1 MAFRSADVG
10 FEEVLVLHPYLA
22 HYLGVP
28 LDADEPLLRE
38 VMVLDSLYNSIGRA
52 GTHRKTVTEHFD
64 PLVMVGVDLGVLA
77 SGDLR

>member
-10 FEEVLVLHPYLA
+10 LEEVLVLHPHLA

-28 LDADEPLLRE
+28 LDADKLLLRE
-38 VMVLDSLYNSIGRA
+38 VTVLDSLYNSIGRA
-52 GTHRKTVTEHFD
+52 GTHRKTVAEHFD
-64 PLVMVGVDLGVLA
+64 PLVMVGVDLGGLA